1 MAFFIIL
8 SPFVVTAG
16 LLAVTNA
23 WISLFAGGA
32 VALAL
37 VGVDLWRGRE
47 AKMLGAG
54 SVVVFA
60 GLGCYLGLIEHEWSD
75 FSVRLAVD
83 IGMLAIALMSIAIK
97 MPFTLQYAREQV
109 DAETIKEA
117 GFLRVNY
124 TLTWVWVGAMVL
136 MMIADIF
143 MIYFPALPLWA
154 GLAALYAARNAA
166 VYFTKWYSSRWI
178 DKAHGTEEKA

>member
-1 MAFFIIL
+1 MAFFIIML
-8 SPFVVTAG
+8 PFVVTAS
-16 LLAVTNA
+16 LLAVTSA

-37 VGVDLWRGRE
+37 VGVDLWRGRTV
-47 AKMLGAG
+47 KILGAG

-60 GLGCYLGLIEHEWSD
+60 GLGCYLGLIEREWSD
-75 FSVRLAVD
+75 FSVRLAIDV
-83 IGMLAIALMSIAIK
+83 GMLAIALASIAIK
-97 MPFTLQYAREQV
+97 MPFTMQYAREQV
-109 DAETIKEA
+109 DAETIKEP

-136 MMIADIF
+136 MLIADIL
-143 MIYFPALPLWA
+143 MIYFPTLPLWV

-178 DKAHGTEEKA
+178 GKAHGNEEKV